1 MLIPI
6 IKVKDGEYEHIVG
19 TNSHDVLYVDV
30 ESGGIHYLN
39 VQCQEGTKKYDGEQ
53 TMQFVGVPGYFE
65 DVQIQFVTVEELVGT
80 AIKNM
85 VDGTDAKLKL
95 HQMLGEYL
103 KAKEECQKRL
113 EDEEIA
119 DTSGAMLF

>member
-1 MLIPI
+1 MRIPV
-6 IKVKDGEYEHIVG
+6 IKVKDGNYEHIVG
-19 TNSHDVLYVDV
+19 SNSHDVLYVDG
-30 ESGGIHYLN
+30 EGGGIHYLD
-39 VQCQEGTKKYDGEQ
+39 VQCQEGTRKYDGEQ

-65 DVQIQFVTVEELVGT
+65 DVQIQFMTVEELVGM

-103 KAKEECQKRL
+103 KAKEECQERL
-113 EDEEIA
+113 EDNEVT
-119 DTSGAMLF
+119 DTSGALLF